1 LIQQRETIY
10 VTITLKQI
18 SGELAF
24 ALEARLQTMRRSA
37 NLGQGEELD
46 KELSELADNLS
57 EEDRNEALQQA
68 RFGQTGLPE
77 EEMSLAEDTLDN
89 YYIKQIKTLAC
100 GKQFADKSLEYLA
113 DALRGACDYNLK

>member
-1 LIQQRETIY
+1 
-10 VTITLKQI
+10 
-18 SGELAF
+18 
-24 ALEARLQTMRRSA
+24 MRRSA

-57 EEDRNEALQQA
+57 EENRNEALQQA

-89 YYIKQIKTLAC
+89 YYIQQVKTLAC
-100 GKQFADKSLEYLA
+100 GKQFADKSLE
-113 DALRGACDYNLK
+113 